1 MDKTQLKLREAQN
14 AEKCRHYGLSKMAN
28 WKLNVII
35 VGIAAIAFFLG
46 MQHTLV
52 NGPNLF
58 GFFGSTKSY
67 QDHAANSEHRKNRK
81 LKKRDQAKKW
91 RDKAKQLEAEK
102 INDLFD
108 YMTVIENMTMT
119 DRAELRAAYKKQ
131 KQEQSVVN

>member
-1 MDKTQLKLREAQN
+1 MSHPIFKITPMDKAQLKLREAQN

-46 MQHTLV
+46 MQHTMV

-58 GFFGSTKSY
+58 GYFGSTTSY
-67 QDHAANSEHRKNRK
+67 KE
-81 LKKRDQAKKW
+81 KRAKVRKW
-91 RDKAKQLEAEK
+91 RDKAMQLEAEK

-119 DRAELRAAYKKQ
+119 DRAELRAAHKKQ
-131 KQEQSVVN
+131 KQNQNVVN

>member
-1 MDKTQLKLREAQN
+1 MDKAQLKLREAQN

-46 MQHTLV
+46 MQQTRL

-58 GFFGSTKSY
+58 GYFGSTTSY
-67 QDHAANSEHRKNRK
+67 QDHAAKSENRKNRK
-81 LKKRDQAKKW
+81 VEKRDKVRKW

-108 YMTVIENMTMT
+108 YMTVIENMTMA
-119 DRAELRAAYKKQ
+119 DRAELRAAYKKR
-131 KQEQSVVN
+131 KQDQSVVN